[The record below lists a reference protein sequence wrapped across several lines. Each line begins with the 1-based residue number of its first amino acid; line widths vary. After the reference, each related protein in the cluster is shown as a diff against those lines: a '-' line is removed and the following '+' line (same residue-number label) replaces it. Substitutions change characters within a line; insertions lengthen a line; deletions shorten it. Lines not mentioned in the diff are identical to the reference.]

1 MHEVA
6 LPIGRV
12 SHPLLSFCPTLP
24 LPICNGHMPCNP
36 MGSCATP
43 TGATSPALVHLAA
56 RARGWSQ
63 ALLAKKKNGWV
74 VPYAE
79 PFLGLPRCGRTQ
91 TFWPGWAGLFAPCCA
106 RCAERCIGLLSFA
119 FPSIDFVFNCFM
131 YYFCFS
137 TCKS

>member
-63 ALLAKKKNGWV
+63 ALLAKKKKRVGGAVCRALSRASKVWED
-74 VPYAE
+74 ADLLAR
-79 PFLGLPRCGRTQ
+79 LGRSLCSVLCSLCREVHWF
-91 TFWPGWAGLFAPCCA
+91 TFFC
-106 RCAERCIGLLSFA
+106 LSL
-119 FPSIDFVFNCFM
+119 
-131 YYFCFS
+131 Y
-137 TCKS
+137 